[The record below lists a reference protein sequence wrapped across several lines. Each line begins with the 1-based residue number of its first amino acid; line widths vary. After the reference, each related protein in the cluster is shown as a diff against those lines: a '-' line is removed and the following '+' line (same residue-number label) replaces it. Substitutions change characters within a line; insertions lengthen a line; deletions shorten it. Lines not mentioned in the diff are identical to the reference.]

1 MAIWHDKKGLTWSNK
16 KSIVI
21 VNKASISL
29 FFILLKLTEKVNSSR
44 KLLFLQISVPKV
56 GSCRVTIL
64 ISFLALE

>member
-29 FFILLKLTEKVNSSR
+29 FFILLKLTEKVISSR